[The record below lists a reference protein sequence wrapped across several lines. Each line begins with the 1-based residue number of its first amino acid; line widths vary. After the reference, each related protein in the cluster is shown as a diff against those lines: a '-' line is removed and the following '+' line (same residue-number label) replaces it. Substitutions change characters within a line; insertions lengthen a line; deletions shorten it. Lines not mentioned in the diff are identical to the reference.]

1 MEGDHVARGD
11 LTCVTS
17 SKDVLKTISEHGA
30 DVAQGQV
37 GQDAKLQ
44 SNQDSI
50 QYGLLYCHNSDVVD
64 AQCTHFTVALFQS
77 RKNSRD
83 A

>member
-1 MEGDHVARGD
+1 MAWGD

-17 SKDVLKTISEHGA
+17 SKGVSKTISEHKQRA

-44 SNQDSI
+44 SNQGSI
-50 QYGLLYCHNSDVVD
+50 QYGLLYCNNNDVVD
-64 AQCTHFTVALFQS
+64 AQCTHFIVALFQS
-77 RKNSRD
+77 LRSSRD